1 MFSKS
6 RAFSGFSVDN
16 IAAARTFYSEV
27 LGLAVSEENGML
39 QLVIESGNPILLYP
53 KADHEPATF
62 TILNFPVDNI
72 DAAVDGLKERG
83 VEFEM
88 YEMVDERGIMRGYGP
103 PIAWFTDPAGNI
115 LSVIQVDG

>member
-1 MFSKS
+1 MLSKS

-27 LGLAVSEENGML
+27 LGLAVTEENGML
-39 QLVIESGNPILLYP
+39 QLVIESGNPILVYP

-62 TILNFPVDNI
+62 TILNFPVENI
-72 DAAVDGLKERG
+72 DVAVDGLKERG

-88 YEMVDERGIMRGYGP
+88 YEMVDEHGIIRGYGP
-103 PIAWFTDPAGNI
+103 PIAWFTDPAGNV
-115 LSVIQVDG
+115 LSVIQVD